1 MIKILTLLP
10 GLQTPRLKRLAEIV
24 SQQAIAQQEK
34 LDYDVDGPEDDG
46 VNGMNGMN
54 GMNGD
59 GMMNGNGIGHEHN
72 TIQEEI
78 AA

>member
-1 MIKILTLLP
+1 
-10 GLQTPRLKRLAEIV
+10 V

-34 LDYDVDGPEDDG
+34 MEFDGDDDE
-46 VNGMNGMN
+46 VNGHSGINGDGMNGMN
-54 GMNGD
+54 GNGHD
-59 GMMNGNGIGHEHN
+59 HD

>member
-1 MIKILTLLP
+1 VVANAAP

-34 LDYDVDGPEDDG
+34 MDFDHEDGGVDGA
-46 VNGMNGMN
+46 NGMNGMN
-54 GMNGD
+54 G
-59 GMMNGNGIGHEHN
+59 NGNGIHEN
-72 TIQEEI
+72 GTIHEEV

>member
-1 MIKILTLLP
+1 MNQPTTNEFA

-34 LDYDVDGPEDDG
+34 MDFDGPEDDEN
-46 VNGMNGMN
+46 NGNGTN

-59 GMMNGNGIGHEHN
+59 GLMNGNGIGHDHD
-72 TIQEEI
+72 TIHEEI

>member
-1 MIKILTLLP
+1 
-10 GLQTPRLKRLAEIV
+10 
-24 SQQAIAQQEK
+24 